1 MTTIGLRGLIDR
13 AKYHSLV
20 EANLNDTESEV
31 LCLRMSSLYRRSLGV
46 AYIKRILKKK
56 NPILKKK
63 TAMGVKLI
71 CLGNSKGMHQL
82 KSLNIFNFRLRN
94 RTNVLLPECEHIKKL
109 NKRLIIDDDDI
120 KEKESKT
127 KTRTLTCLVVCSK
140 CILCAKCCI
149 VCSNCCC
156 KVC

>member
-56 NPILKKK
+56 KKTILKK

-94 RTNVLLPECEHIKKL
+94 RTNV
-109 NKRLIIDDDDI
+109 
-120 KEKESKT
+120 
-127 KTRTLTCLVVCSK
+127 
-140 CILCAKCCI
+140 
-149 VCSNCCC
+149 
-156 KVC
+156 

>member
-56 NPILKKK
+56 KNDIEKK
-63 TAMGVKLI
+63 
-71 CLGNSKGMHQL
+71 NSNG
-82 KSLNIFNFRLRN
+82 
-94 RTNVLLPECEHIKKL
+94 C
-109 NKRLIIDDDDI
+109 
-120 KEKESKT
+120 
-127 KTRTLTCLVVCSK
+127 
-140 CILCAKCCI
+140 
-149 VCSNCCC
+149 
-156 KVC
+156 